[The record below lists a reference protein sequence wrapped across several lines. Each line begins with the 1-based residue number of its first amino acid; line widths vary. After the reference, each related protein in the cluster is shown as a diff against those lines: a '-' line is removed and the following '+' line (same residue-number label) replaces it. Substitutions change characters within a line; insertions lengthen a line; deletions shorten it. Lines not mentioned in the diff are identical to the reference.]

1 MGLVRSLIDPCLLSN
16 LDKSFYLGVYVD
28 DIFVI
33 GNDED
38 INKMYEDLERKFTLK
53 IEKKT
58 TEFLGCNIDINHEK

>member
-1 MGLVRSLIDPCLLSN
+1 MGLVRILIDPCLLGN

-38 INKMYEDLERKFTLK
+38 TGEI
-53 IEKKT
+53 
-58 TEFLGCNIDINHEK
+58 